1 MAQVST
7 RYYVSETDIAEL
19 MKLGG
24 FPRNFSDRFTRD
36 YAGLKKDTSSIEQR
50 ISASEL
56 EIQIIITRLD
66 DHDSYL
72 ADLDSRLGIA
82 EADIADNTLRIGAAE
97 TAIDTN
103 RDDFDAHVLDRTTH
117 GALGNL
123 VGTLDYPTAITGGA
137 VLLAAAVA
145 DATYSTVAVTNT
157 ATAAGA
163 GYVQATA
170 ATWVTLLD
178 ELKADVNQLVID
190 HNALLTQFNA
200 LLASERAAKQLAP

>member
-36 YAGLKKDTSSIEQR
+36 YAGLKKDTSTIEQR
-50 ISASEL
+50 ISASEK

-72 ADLDSRLGIA
+72 ASLDSRLDTA
-82 EADIADNTLRIGAAE
+82 EADIAANALRIGEAE
-97 TAIDTN
+97 TEIENN
-103 RDDFDAHVLDRTTH
+103 RADFDDHVTNRTTH
-117 GALGNL
+117 GARGNL

-137 VLLAAAVA
+137 VLLASAVA
-145 DATYSTVAVTNT
+145 NEPLTTVTIFNT
-157 ATAAGA
+157 PNAAGA
-163 GYVQATA
+163 GYVQADA
-170 ATWVTLLD
+170 ATWVTMLNEIKTD
-178 ELKADVNQLVID
+178 FNQLTLD
-190 HNALLTQFNA
+190 HNALVNKFNT
-200 LLASERAAKQLAP
+200 LLAAQRTAKQLAP